1 MMLSNFVQLK
11 CVYFILKKKKN
22 VFTVKGV
29 KFKTHAT
36 FELLIIYSQKSIQH
50 TPSQYTPSFIFH
62 PIMINTI
69 LGKKEKNKNHL

>member
-1 MMLSNFVQLK
+1 MHDVFKLCATEMCLLHSQ
-11 CVYFILKKKKN
+11 KKKL
-22 VFTVKGV
+22 FTVKGV

>member
-1 MMLSNFVQLK
+1 MHDAFKLCATEMCLLHSQK
-11 CVYFILKKKKN
+11 
-22 VFTVKGV
+22 
-29 KFKTHAT
+29 KTHAT